1 MPGVAPY
8 PRPDP
13 AWLAEQYGS
22 GRRQDDL
29 AAELGVSRSTVRAW
43 LHAAGI
49 PTRPGGR
56 PSRMPLEELEELV
69 AAGAT
74 AYEIADRYGLHEVT
88 VRQVCERHGL
98 KLRPMRPS
106 LDEETA
112 QAICA
117 AYAEGFTYAELAER
131 FGVSR
136 HWIAWLARKGRLT
149 PRPRYVVRVPA
160 EEILA
165 RYDAGEAPS
174 RIAEALGVG
183 RGSVRYW
190 ISTRRGEPPE
200 PLRAETLRE
209 RLREGAE
216 VRDLAAEAGVS
227 LTVLYRAI
235 GAAHASHL
243 LRSRPVDPAEVRR
256 GLAEGRSIVGLAAD
270 WNTTPDRI
278 RRLRG
283 RLL

>member
-1 MPGVAPY
+1 MPAVAPY

-13 AWLAEQYGS
+13 AWLAEQYGA
-22 GRRQDDL
+22 GRTQDDL

-43 LHAAGI
+43 RHAAGI

-74 AYEIADRYGLHEVT
+74 AYEIAERYGLHEVT

-98 KLRPMRPS
+98 KLRPMRPH

-117 AYAEGFTYAELAER
+117 AYAEGLSYAELAKR

-136 HWIAWLARKGRLT
+136 YWIAWLARKGRLT
-149 PRPRYVVRVPA
+149 PRPRYVVTAPV

-165 RYDAGEAPS
+165 RYDAGETAP
-174 RIAEALGVG
+174 RIAEALGVKEPT
-183 RGSVRYW
+183 VRFW
-190 ISTRRGEPPE
+190 IRKRRRTLPPTLHAD
-200 PLRAETLRE
+200 PLREALRA
-209 RLREGAE
+209 GAE

-235 GAAHASHL
+235 EAAHASRL
-243 LRSRPVDPAEVRR
+243 LRRRTVDPAEVRQ
-256 GLAEGRSIVGLAAD
+256 GLAEGRNVLELAAC
-270 WNTTPDRI
+270 WNTTPASI
-278 RRLRG
+278 RPLR
-283 RLL
+283 RRVV

>member
-1 MPGVAPY
+1 MPSY

-22 GRRQDDL
+22 GRTQDDL

-49 PTRPGGR
+49 PTRPGGP

-106 LDEETA
+106 LEEDTA
-112 QAICA
+112 RAIRA
-117 AYAEGFTYAELAER
+117 AYAEGLSFAQLAER
-131 FGVSR
+131 FAISR
-136 HWIAWLARKGRLT
+136 ARIATLAHQGRLT
-149 PRPRYVVRVPA
+149 PRPRWVVTAPV

-165 RYDAGEAPS
+165 RYDAGETAP
-174 RIAEALGVG
+174 RIAEALGVNT
-183 RGSVRYW
+183 RTVRFW
-190 ISTRRGEPPE
+190 ITKCRHPLPSTLDAE
-200 PLRAETLRE
+200 PLREALRA
-209 RLREGAE
+209 GAE
-216 VRDLAAEAGVS
+216 VRDLAEEAGVS
-227 LTVLYRAI
+227 LSVAYRAI
-235 GAAHASHL
+235 ELAHASRL
-243 LRSRPVDPAEVRR
+243 LRRRPVDPAEVRQ
-256 GLAEGRSIVGLAAD
+256 GLAEGRSIVELAAER
-270 WNTTPDRI
+270 NTTPAAI
-278 RRLRG
+278 RSVARS
-283 RLL
+283 